1 MTETLKAPARRRA
14 RFNSLTV
21 SEIRQLTDDAIEV
34 AFAIPEELQDDYNYV
49 PGQYVALRA
58 TIDGE
63 EVRRSYSICAEPVP
77 GEIRVAIK
85 RDFGGLFSTWAH
97 ETLKAGDTINVMN
110 PQGAFTS
117 RMHSTALNDP
127 EAIVEAHENDGGHFV
142 AIAAGSGITPIMS
155 IVATVLKSTDNT
167 TIDLIYAN
175 RSAMDVMFAEELGDL
190 KDKYPAR
197 LSIHHVLSREQR
209 ISPLMSGR
217 IDEEKLDELLTNII
231 PVENAVEWFLC
242 GPFELVQ
249 MTRDKLKERGVDE
262 DAVRYELFT
271 TGDPSDGPRGQR
283 GRPVEVD
290 PRGKNR
296 TIEFSLDG
304 LSSSV
309 ETPVSANES
318 VLNAALR
325 VRPDTPFACA
335 GGVCGTCRAKVVTG
349 TFEMDENYALESDE
363 VEAGYVLTCQTRPT
377 SDSLTVDFD
386 A

>member
-1 MTETLKAPARRRA
+1 MTDTTTAPARKRA
-14 RFNSLTV
+14 RFNALSVT
-21 SEIRQLTDDAIEV
+21 EIRKLTDDAIEV
-34 AFAIPEELQDDYNYV
+34 AFAIPHELIDDYNYV

-58 TIDGE
+58 DIDGE

-85 RDFGGLFSTWAH
+85 KDFGGFFSTWAH
-97 ETLKAGDTINVMN
+97 EELAVGDTINVMN
-110 PQGAFTS
+110 PQGSFTS
-117 RMHSTALNDP
+117 RLQTTALNNP
-127 EAIVEAHENDGGHFV
+127 EAIADELSHDGGHFV

-155 IVATVLKSTDNT
+155 IVSTLLNSSKTATF
-167 TIDLIYAN
+167 DLVYAN

-217 IDEEKLDELLTNII
+217 IDEGKLEELLSNII
-231 PVENAVEWFLC
+231 PVEHAVEWFLC

-249 MTRDKLKERGVDE
+249 MTRDKLKDRGVAEAD
-262 DAVRYELFT
+262 VRFELFT
-271 TGDPSDGPRGQR
+271 TGDPAEPRGHR

-290 PRGKNR
+290 PKGANR
-296 TIEFSLDG
+296 TIDFVLDG
-304 LSSSV
+304 LSSTV
-309 ETPVSANES
+309 ETPAAANES

-335 GGVCGTCRAKVVTG
+335 GGVCGTCRAKVIDG
-349 TFEMDENYALESDE
+349 NFEMDENYALETDE
-363 VEAGYVLTCQTRPT
+363 VDAGYVLTCQTRPT
-377 SDSLTVDFD
+377 SDTLTVDYD